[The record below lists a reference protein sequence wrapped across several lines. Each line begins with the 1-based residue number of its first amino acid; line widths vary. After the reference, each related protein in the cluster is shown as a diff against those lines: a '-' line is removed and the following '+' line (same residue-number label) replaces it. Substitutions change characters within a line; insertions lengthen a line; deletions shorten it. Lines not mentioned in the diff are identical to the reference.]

1 MKNHFINLL
10 ILSVFVFSI
19 SCKENKAE
27 ENDRK
32 TETETINKNSDHL
45 QAWADAPKKRIMD
58 WVKTVTD
65 SSSSDFIPVADRIAV
80 FDNDGT
86 LWPEQ
91 PWPNQLQ
98 FAFDYIKANKDDHPD
113 WQKDQLLKEISE
125 GNYSGLGEAGVPGV
139 FKIINASHTGI
150 GEKEFKEAVRKWL
163 DTAKNKK
170 FDRTYDELVYSPM
183 LQLLDYLREHD
194 FKTFIVS
201 GGGAD
206 FMRVFAKEVYGIP
219 PYQVIGSY
227 GEVDYEVENGEPVIT
242 KVEGDVYFD
251 DKEAKP
257 RAIHRFI
264 GKRPV
269 FVGGNSDGDQA
280 MMQYASGSEYK
291 TMCVILH
298 HTDEE
303 REYAYDQKTLSGH
316 LESALEEAKEKD
328 WLVVNMKNDFKS
340 IFPE

>member
-1 MKNHFINLL
+1 MK
-10 ILSVFVFSI
+10 
-19 SCKENKAE
+19 
-27 ENDRK
+27 
-32 TETETINKNSDHL
+32 
-45 QAWADAPKKRIMD
+45 
-58 WVKTVTD
+58 
-65 SSSSDFIPVADRIAV
+65 DRIAV

-98 FAFDYIKANKDDHPD
+98 FAFDYIKANKDKNPE
-113 WQKDQLLKEISE
+113 WQEDQFLKEISE

-139 FKIINASHTGI
+139 FKAVNASHTGMS
-150 GEKEFKEAVRKWL
+150 EQEFNEAVRKWL

-170 FDRTYDELVYSPM
+170 YDRTYDELVYAPM
-183 LQLLDYLREHD
+183 LELLEYLRDHE

-206 FMRVFAKEVYGIP
+206 FMRVFAEEVYGIP
-219 PYQVIGSY
+219 PYQIVGSY
-227 GEVDYEVENGEPVIT
+227 GETSYELEDGEPVIS

-280 MMQYASGSEYK
+280 MMEYASGSEYNSL
-291 TMCVILH
+291 CVLIY
-298 HTDEE
+298 HTDAE
-303 REYAYDQKTLSGH
+303 REYAYDKKTLSGH
-316 LESALEEAKEKD
+316 METALEKAKEKD
-328 WLVVNMKNDFKS
+328 WLVVNMKEDFKT
-340 IFPE
+340 IFP